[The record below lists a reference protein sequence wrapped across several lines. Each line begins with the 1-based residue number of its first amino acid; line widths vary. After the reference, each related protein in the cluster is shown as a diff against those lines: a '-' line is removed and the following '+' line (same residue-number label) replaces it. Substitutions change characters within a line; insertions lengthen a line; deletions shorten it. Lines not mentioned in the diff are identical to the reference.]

1 MLAIKKKH
9 LDRREW
15 YEECER
21 DFSCM
26 YQKDEFFE
34 GGIGLIT
41 FTDIKEPS
49 EVNTEDGKLCIAD
62 RGYQWLELVPK
73 DGHCAL
79 TAMFYKGALFQ
90 MYVDITLKNDVF
102 ENGDAEFSDLFLD
115 VVIRNE
121 GEPTIVDE
129 NELEEAFRQGV
140 ITQEQYELAKASA
153 SEIVEFYHANKELVR
168 EKIVGYLQ
176 QFTDKPMFQTKS

>member
-1 MLAIKKKH
+1 MLAIKKKQ

-15 YEECER
+15 YEEFER

-34 GGIGLIT
+34 GAIGLIT
-41 FTDIKEPS
+41 FTDIKKPT

-62 RGYQWLELVPK
+62 RDYQWLELVPK

-79 TAMFYKGALFQ
+79 TAMFYKEALFQ
-90 MYVDITLKNDVF
+90 MYVDITLKNNVF
-102 ENGDAEFSDLFLD
+102 ENGDAVFYDLFLD

-129 NELEEAFRQGV
+129 NELEEALGQGV
-140 ITQEQYELAKASA
+140 ITQEQYELARESA
-153 SEIVEFYHANKELVR
+153 SRVVEFYHANRELVR
-168 EKIVGYLQ
+168 EKITGYLL
-176 QFTDKPMFQTKS
+176 QFKELS